1 MCVEDPADRERERV
15 RPQHSAEDSE
25 MKISAWVCCSCSLLT
40 VIHVSVGEMY
50 TSLLNIQQAMS
61 VERKLIDSLR
71 TYIDQELERLEDIK
85 R

>member
-1 MCVEDPADRERERV
+1 
-15 RPQHSAEDSE
+15 
-25 MKISAWVCCSCSLLT
+25 MKVSVWFCCSLLT
-40 VIHVSVGEMY
+40 VIHVCVGEMY

-61 VERKLIDSLR
+61 VEKKLIDYLR

>member
-1 MCVEDPADRERERV
+1 MRADGSV
-15 RPQHSAEDSE
+15 SSNLQTKSE
-25 MKISAWVCCSCSLLT
+25 MKVFVWVCCSCSLLT
-40 VIHVSVGEMY
+40 VIHVSLGEMY

-61 VERKLIDSLR
+61 VERKLIDYLR